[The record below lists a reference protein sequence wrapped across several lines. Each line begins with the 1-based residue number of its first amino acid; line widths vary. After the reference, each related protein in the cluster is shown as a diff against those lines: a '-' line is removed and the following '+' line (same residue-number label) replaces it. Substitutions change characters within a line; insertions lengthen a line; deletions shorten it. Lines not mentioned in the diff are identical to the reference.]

1 MRAATDGHRRLRIA
15 ARLAVALVALIALAL
30 AASPGPDTDTSQPE
44 GVRFSVRCAE
54 TGEGP
59 RGVTCAL
66 VVSGLPDPLDHE
78 VSVVLFSGH
87 EVPATPHGSAA
98 VDSVVASEAP
108 AITPDVPALVSS
120 HLPLPPP
127 SPISTSLRVPAPPP
141 RSL

>member
-1 MRAATDGHRRLRIA
+1 MTGIGNLGLRMV
-15 ARLAVALVALIALAL
+15 ARFALALVALSALAL

-44 GVRFSVRCAE
+44 GVRFSVRCME

-59 RGVTCAL
+59 SGVTCAL

-78 VSVVLFSGH
+78 VSVVLFSGQD
-87 EVPATPHGSAA
+87 VPATPHGSAA